1 MLFHL
6 LKVHA
11 LSTSAEKIN
20 NPSLLQLR
28 FVNYKHSFFFLRYVM
43 N

>member
-1 MLFHL
+1 MLYSHL
-6 LKVHA
+6 LKR
-11 LSTSAEKIN
+11 LKI
-20 NPSLLQLR
+20 PLELGLLQLR